1 MKILIDERITK
12 RFSPA
17 AADLDN
23 STDRRY
29 LVASDAS
36 RLAVIVVREEVAEAI
51 DHDVEAMTGLTV
63 DCSSGTHD
71 HGTLGYCQPENEG
84 LLHSKLTMRYIVAEP
99 HDMTLAEWYAQAI
112 ERDEAAHRRYTTGEQ
127 MALTLPPQLVT
138 ALRQIAARE
147 KLNLN
152 TLANDVLLN
161 FAQRNQ

>member
-36 RLAVIVVREEVAEAI
+36 RLAIVVVHEEVAEAI

-71 HGTLGYCQPENEG
+71 HDRIGYCKPENEG
-84 LLHSKLTMRYIVAEP
+84 LLHSKLTMRHIVAEP
-99 HDMTLAEWYAQAI
+99 HDMTLTEWFNQSI
-112 ERDEAAHRRYTTGEQ
+112 ERDEAAHRRPMTGERV
-127 MALTLPPQLVT
+127 TFILPHQLIV
-138 ALRQIAARE
+138 ALRQISVRHE
-147 KLNLN
+147 LSLNA
-152 TLANDVLLN
+152 LANEVLIE

>member
-1 MKILIDERITK
+1 MKILINERITK
-12 RFSPA
+12 RFKTA

-36 RLAVIVVREEVAEAI
+36 RLAIVVVHEDVAEATA
-51 DHDVEAMTGLTV
+51 HDLEAMTGLTV

-71 HGTLGYCQPENEG
+71 HDRIGYCKPENEG
-84 LLHSKLTMRYIVAEP
+84 LLHSKLTMRHIVAEP
-99 HDMTLAEWYAQAI
+99 HDMTLTEWFNQSI

-138 ALRQIAARE
+138 ALRQIALRE
-147 KLNLN
+147 RSNLN
-152 TLANDVLLN
+152 TLVNEVLIE

>member
-36 RLAVIVVREEVAEAI
+36 RLAVIVVHEDVAEATE
-51 DHDVEAMTGLTV
+51 HDLESMTGLTV

-71 HGTLGYCQPENEG
+71 HGTIGYCQPENEG
-84 LLHSKLTMRYIVAEP
+84 LLHSKLTMRHIVAEP
-99 HDMTLAEWYAQAI
+99 HDMTLTQWFDQAI
-112 ERDEAAHRRYTTGEQ
+112 ERDPTAHRRRMAGERVTLELPD
-127 MALTLPPQLVT
+127 ALHT
-138 ALRQIAARE
+138 ALRRIAQRTGQPVNV
-147 KLNLN
+147 LV
-152 TLANDVLLN
+152 NDVLLE